1 MCIRDSKKPDGF
13 KESPII
19 EYDTLFKTYKFK
31 IYASFIAGSAPE
43 QDNGYPTTILN

>member
-1 MCIRDSKKPDGF
+1 MSDGLVFAELDKYKKPDGF

-31 IYASFIAGSAPE
+31 SMP
-43 QDNGYPTTILN
+43 PL